1 MSRLPEGRR
10 EVNPS
15 KEVAGRR
22 QGVSFGKKLGVSVPI
37 SIGLPIVIVGL
48 FLLITA
54 VTTDRPFWFVV
65 GGAVFAVG
73 AILFASGKRL

>member
-1 MSRLPEGRR
+1 
-10 EVNPS
+10 
-15 KEVAGRR
+15 
-22 QGVSFGKKLGVSVPI
+22 VPI
-37 SIGLPIVIVGL
+37 SIGLPIGIVGL

-54 VTTDRPFWFVV
+54 VTTGRPFWFVV